1 MGVWTSVTSL
11 QDGQD
16 AFKFLPSDQSSA
28 TSLIA
33 GSLLPTTSI
42 PSSSSAGSMTLSPP
56 PRPGITDSWLS
67 VDESFSE
74 ELVSVAVEESAI
86 QESTRVNG
94 SPRAG
99 SRKSNTGGT
108 RGFWRSFID
117 GIQRVVVFTPNEG
130 VIDQIKAENS
140 YSQPLFE
147 VSLSLQT
154 VGLSLV
160 DNQKKREL
168 AYIALSQ

>member
-1 MGVWTSVTSL
+1 M
-11 QDGQD
+11 
-16 AFKFLPSDQSSA
+16 
-28 TSLIA
+28 
-33 GSLLPTTSI
+33 
-42 PSSSSAGSMTLSPP
+42 
-56 PRPGITDSWLS
+56 
-67 VDESFSE
+67 
-74 ELVSVAVEESAI
+74 EESAI
-86 QESTRVNG
+86 QESTRVNA

-99 SRKSNTGGT
+99 RRKSNNGGT

-130 VIDQIKAENS
+130 VIDRIKAENS